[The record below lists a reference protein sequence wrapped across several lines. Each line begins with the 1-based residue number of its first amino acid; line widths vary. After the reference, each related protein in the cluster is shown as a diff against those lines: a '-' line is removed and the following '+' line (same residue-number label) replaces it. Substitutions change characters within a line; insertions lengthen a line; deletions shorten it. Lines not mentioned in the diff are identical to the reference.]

1 MLSISRF
8 ATDERTAPAL
18 KALTHPSHPHT
29 PPADQPPQKFFLKYW
44 LLYNFLNVATLVLP
58 PLAWVPFFPLI
69 KLLLLLWAYNPKTQG
84 ADFLYANLR
93 AHILP
98 PLGIEPLPQPP
109 AAAATASRKKSL
121 GASSASTATA
131 AAGGGGA
138 AAAVVGDETQ
148 PGAGT
153 AAATYTLK
161 VELAARGLEKPPEPE
176 RLDTLCQLRVL
187 PGPNAGR
194 KAALDE
200 GQWWVEA

>member
-1 MLSISRF
+1 M
-8 ATDERTAPAL
+8 
-18 KALTHPSHPHT
+18 
-29 PPADQPPQKFFLKYW
+29 
-44 LLYNFLNVATLVLP
+44 
-58 PLAWVPFFPLI
+58 I

-84 ADFLYANLR
+84 ADFLYAKLR

-109 AAAATASRKKSL
+109 AAAATGAAASRKKSR
-121 GASSASTATA
+121 GASASTATSVA
-131 AAGGGGA
+131 GGGGGA

-200 GQWWVEA
+200 GQWWVEGLIVVVVGCSMSL